1 MNVNK
6 WHKCA
11 LVAAVA
17 LALPAFV
24 GNVTV
29 RPKATDEALIN
40 PDMGFVYYKYSNRL
54 WAYGINTPEN
64 NTLAVSVGSWQGTPE
79 IALPLDGQIGATRRY
94 EIGRVCVR

>member
-1 MNVNK
+1 MSGII
-6 WHKCA
+6 
-11 LVAAVA
+11 AVA
-17 LALPAFV
+17 TMCATMCAAA
-24 GNVTV
+24 VTV
-29 RPKATDEALIN
+29 RPEATGEALIN

-64 NTLAVSVGSWQGTPE
+64 DTLAVSVGSWQGTPE

>member
-29 RPKATDEALIN
+29 RPKATDEALIV
-40 PDMGFVYYKYSNRL
+40 PAGH
-54 WAYGINTPEN
+54 
-64 NTLAVSVGSWQGTPE
+64 QGLIME
-79 IALPLDGQIGATRRY
+79 K
-94 EIGRVCVR
+94 